1 MKTLDYLKLYDNNN
15 SNSIIDYLEYI
26 KLYKSKSTIQTYAN
40 SIKNFYNFLYN
51 YYSIGQYNIV
61 QSEKIL
67 NSNNI
72 RLSKDILLYDT
83 MVLYNKVNRK
93 CIEDYISYQ
102 VNKNLGADI
111 IHCRVMAV
119 KSYFKYLVKLKKIS
133 TETFFDIFDELKTPK
148 IIVKNQL
155 LIKADETLSITKKI
169 KEKSESFA
177 DERNIFMLLLMSN
190 TGIRRKELACIDIDN
205 IHFDNNTIAIYKSKG
220 DKPRIISFSNSIKS
234 KLFEYL
240 KLRKS
245 ILKQR
250 NKIHNML
257 FIKTNGD
264 PLNINTISTIMHFIS
279 KKTNIKVTCHSLRR
293 GFATDMAENGTD
305 IYVISKMLG
314 HQNINTTVSRYIYV
328 LAGMIKEA
336 MENHPFSK
344 NTKYKNSTNK
354 DCIKKDIKT
363 NMLEEWKDLTVRMNE
378 ILNSFEKIEKDFNRA

>member
-26 KLYKSKSTIQTYAN
+26 KLYKSKSTLQTYSN
-40 SIKNFYNFLYN
+40 SIKNFYDFLYF
-51 YYSIGQYNIV
+51 YYDN
-61 QSEKIL
+61 
-67 NSNNI
+67 

-83 MVLYNKVNRK
+83 TVLYNKVNRK

-155 LIKADETLSITKKI
+155 LIKADETISITKKI

-190 TGIRRKELACIDIDN
+190 TGIRRKELACIDISN
-205 IHFDNNTIAIYKSKG
+205 TNMQNNTITIYKTKG
-220 DKPRIISFSNSIKS
+220 DKPRIISFSNSIKN
-234 KLFEYL
+234 KLIEYL

-245 ILKQR
+245 VLKQR
-250 NKIHNML
+250 NKKHQYL

-344 NTKYKNSTNK
+344 NTKYKNSTKKDFCNSKNDEVIAIKNMFEDLTNK
-354 DCIKKDIKT
+354 MNDIINHLPRETDIKK
-363 NMLEEWKDLTVRMNE
+363 
-378 ILNSFEKIEKDFNRA
+378 A

>member
-15 SNSIIDYLEYI
+15 SNLIIKYLEYI
-26 KLYKSKSTIQTYAN
+26 KLYKSKSTLQTYSN
-40 SIKNFYNFLYN
+40 SIKNFYDFLYF
-51 YYSIGQYNIV
+51 YYDN
-61 QSEKIL
+61 
-67 NSNNI
+67 
-72 RLSKDILLYDT
+72 RLSKNIQLYNT
-83 MVLYNKVNRK
+83 TVMYNKVDRK
-93 CIEDYISYQ
+93 CIEDYIAYQ
-102 VNKNLGADI
+102 VNKNLSADV

-119 KSYFKYLVKLKKIS
+119 KNYFKYLVKLKKIS

-155 LIKADETLSITKKI
+155 LIKADETISITKKI

-190 TGIRRKELACIDIDN
+190 TGIRRKELACIDIEN
-205 IHFDNNTIAIYKSKG
+205 INLSNNTITIYKTKG

-264 PLNINTISTIMHFIS
+264 ALNINTISTIMHFIS
-279 KKTNIKVTCHSLRR
+279 KKTNMKVTCHSLRR

-344 NTKYKNSTNK
+344 FQNSTKKDFTNSNK
-354 DCIKKDIKT
+354 NIKSDEVIAIKNMFEDLTNKMNDIINHLPRETDIKKI
-363 NMLEEWKDLTVRMNE
+363 N
-378 ILNSFEKIEKDFNRA
+378 

>member
-15 SNSIIDYLEYI
+15 SNLIIKYLEYI
-26 KLYKSKSTIQTYAN
+26 KLYKSKSTLQTYSN
-40 SIKNFYNFLYN
+40 SIKNFYDFLYF
-51 YYSIGQYNIV
+51 YYDN
-61 QSEKIL
+61 
-67 NSNNI
+67 
-72 RLSKDILLYDT
+72 RLSKNIQLYNT
-83 MVLYNKVNRK
+83 TVMYNKVDRK
-93 CIEDYISYQ
+93 CIEDYIAYQ
-102 VNKNLGADI
+102 VNKNLSADV

-119 KSYFKYLVKLKKIS
+119 KNYFKYLVKLKKIS

-155 LIKADETLSITKKI
+155 LIKADETISITKKI

-190 TGIRRKELACIDIDN
+190 TGIRRKELACIDIEN
-205 IHFDNNTIAIYKSKG
+205 INLSNNTITIYKTKG
-220 DKPRIISFSNSIKS
+220 DKPRIISFSSSIKS

-250 NKIHNML
+250 KKTHNML
-257 FIKTNGD
+257 FIKTNGE

-336 MENHPFSK
+336 MENHPFAKFEYSTKKDFTNSHK
-344 NTKYKNSTNK
+344 NIKSDEVIQIKNMFEDLANK
-354 DCIKKDIKT
+354 MNDIIKHLPRETDIKK
-363 NMLEEWKDLTVRMNE
+363 
-378 ILNSFEKIEKDFNRA
+378 A

>member
-1 MKTLDYLKLYDNNN
+1 MPNLD
-15 SNSIIDYLEYI
+15 
-26 KLYKSKSTIQTYAN
+26 SKIQ
-40 SIKNFYNFLYN
+40 
-51 YYSIGQYNIV
+51 V
-61 QSEKIL
+61 
-67 NSNNI
+67 
-72 RLSKDILLYDT
+72 
-83 MVLYNKVNRK
+83 
-93 CIEDYISYQ
+93 
-102 VNKNLGADI
+102 
-111 IHCRVMAV
+111 
-119 KSYFKYLVKLKKIS
+119 
-133 TETFFDIFDELKTPK
+133 IFDELKTPK

-155 LIKADETLSITKKI
+155 LIKADETISITKKI

-190 TGIRRKELACIDIDN
+190 TGIRRKELACIDIEN
-205 IHFDNNTIAIYKSKG
+205 INLSNNTITIYKTKG
-220 DKPRIISFSNSIKS
+220 DKPRIISFSSSIKS

-250 NKIHNML
+250 KKIHNML

-336 MENHPFSK
+336 MENHPFAKFEYGTKKDFTNSDK
-344 NTKYKNSTNK
+344 NIKSDEVIAIKNMFEDLTNK
-354 DCIKKDIKT
+354 MNDIINHLPRETDIKKI
-363 NMLEEWKDLTVRMNE
+363 N
-378 ILNSFEKIEKDFNRA
+378 

>member
-15 SNSIIDYLEYI
+15 SNLIIQYLEYI
-26 KLYKSKSTIQTYAN
+26 KLYKSKTTIQTYSN
-40 SIKNFYNFLYN
+40 CIKRFYDFLYF
-51 YYSIGQYNIV
+51 YYDN
-61 QSEKIL
+61 
-67 NSNNI
+67 
-72 RLSKDILLYDT
+72 RLSKNIQLYNT
-83 MVLYNKVNRK
+83 TAMYNKVDRK
-93 CIEDYISYQ
+93 CIEDYIAYQ
-102 VNKNLGADI
+102 VNKKLGADV
-111 IHCRVMAV
+111 IHCRIMAV
-119 KSYFKYLVKLKKIS
+119 KNYFKHLVKLKKIS

-148 IIVKNQL
+148 IIIKNQL
-155 LIKADETLSITKKI
+155 LIKADETISITKKI

-190 TGIRRKELACIDIDN
+190 TGIRRKELACIDIEN
-205 IHFDNNTIAIYKSKG
+205 INLSNNTITIYKTKG
-220 DKPRIISFSNSIKS
+220 DKPRIISFSSSIKS

-240 KLRKS
+240 KLREE

-250 NKIHNML
+250 SKKHSML

-279 KKTNIKVTCHSLRR
+279 KKTNTKVTCHSLRR

-305 IYVISKMLG
+305 VYVISKMLG

-344 NTKYKNSTNK
+344 FQYSTKKDFANSSDEVIQIKNMFEDLANK
-354 DCIKKDIKT
+354 MNDIIKHLPRETDIKK
-363 NMLEEWKDLTVRMNE
+363 
-378 ILNSFEKIEKDFNRA
+378 A

>member
-15 SNSIIDYLEYI
+15 SNLIIQYLEYI
-26 KLYKSKSTIQTYAN
+26 KLYKSKSTLQTYSN
-40 SIKNFYNFLYN
+40 SIKNFYDFLYF
-51 YYSIGQYNIV
+51 YYDN
-61 QSEKIL
+61 
-67 NSNNI
+67 
-72 RLSKDILLYDT
+72 RLSKNIQLYNT
-83 MVLYNKVNRK
+83 TVMYNKVDRK
-93 CIEDYISYQ
+93 CIEDYIAYQ
-102 VNKNLGADI
+102 VNKNLSADV

-119 KSYFKYLVKLKKIS
+119 KNYFKYLVKLKKIS

-155 LIKADETLSITKKI
+155 LIKADETISITKKI

-190 TGIRRKELACIDIDN
+190 TGIRRKELACIDIEN
-205 IHFDNNTIAIYKSKG
+205 INLSNNTITIYKTKG

-245 ILKQR
+245 VLKQR

-257 FIKTNGD
+257 FIKINGE
-264 PLNINTISTIMHFIS
+264 PLSINTISTIMQFIS

-305 IYVISKMLG
+305 VYVISK
-314 HQNINTTVSRYIYV
+314 Y
-328 LAGMIKEA
+328 
-336 MENHPFSK
+336 
-344 NTKYKNSTNK
+344 
-354 DCIKKDIKT
+354 
-363 NMLEEWKDLTVRMNE
+363 
-378 ILNSFEKIEKDFNRA
+378 

>member
-15 SNSIIDYLEYI
+15 SNLIIQYLEYI
-26 KLYKSKSTIQTYAN
+26 KLYKSKSTLQTYSN
-40 SIKNFYNFLYN
+40 SIKNFYDFLYF
-51 YYSIGQYNIV
+51 YY
-61 QSEKIL
+61 
-67 NSNNI
+67 NN
-72 RLSKDILLYDT
+72 RQSKDVLLYNT
-83 MVLYNKVNRK
+83 TVMYNKVDRK
-93 CIEDYISYQ
+93 CIEDYIAYQ
-102 VNKNLGADI
+102 VNKNLSADV

-119 KSYFKYLVKLKKIS
+119 KNYFKYLVKLKKIS

-155 LIKADETLSITKKI
+155 LIKADETISITKKI

-190 TGIRRKELACIDIDN
+190 TGIRRKELACIDIEN
-205 IHFDNNTIAIYKSKG
+205 INLSNNTITIYKTKG
-220 DKPRIISFSNSIKS
+220 DKPRIISFSSSIKS

-250 NKIHNML
+250 KKTHNML

-264 PLNINTISTIMHFIS
+264 ALNINTISTIMHFIS

-336 MENHPFSK
+336 MENHPFAKFEYSTKKDFTNSHK
-344 NTKYKNSTNK
+344 NIKSDEVIQIKNMFEDLANK
-354 DCIKKDIKT
+354 MNDIINHLPRETDIKK
-363 NMLEEWKDLTVRMNE
+363 
-378 ILNSFEKIEKDFNRA
+378 A

>member
-1 MKTLDYLKLYDNNN
+1 MKTLDYIKLYDNNN
-15 SNSIIDYLEYI
+15 SNLIIQYLEYI
-26 KLYKSKSTIQTYAN
+26 KLYKSKSTLQTYSN
-40 SIKNFYNFLYN
+40 SIKNFYDFLYF
-51 YYSIGQYNIV
+51 YYDN
-61 QSEKIL
+61 
-67 NSNNI
+67 
-72 RLSKDILLYDT
+72 RLSKNIQLYNT
-83 MVLYNKVNRK
+83 TVMYNKVDRK
-93 CIEDYISYQ
+93 CIEDYIAYQ
-102 VNKNLGADI
+102 VNKNLSADV

-119 KSYFKYLVKLKKIS
+119 KNYFKYLVKLKKIS

-155 LIKADETLSITKKI
+155 LIKADETISITKKI

-190 TGIRRKELACIDIDN
+190 TGIRRKELACIDIEN
-205 IHFDNNTIAIYKSKG
+205 INLSNNTITIYKTKG
-220 DKPRIISFSNSIKS
+220 DKPRIISFSSSIKS

-257 FIKTNGD
+257 FIKTNGE

-344 NTKYKNSTNK
+344 FQNSTKKDFTNSDKNIKSDEVIAIKNMFEDLTNK
-354 DCIKKDIKT
+354 MNDIINHLPRETDIKK
-363 NMLEEWKDLTVRMNE
+363 
-378 ILNSFEKIEKDFNRA
+378 A

>member
-15 SNSIIDYLEYI
+15 SNLIIKYLEYI
-26 KLYKSKSTIQTYAN
+26 KLYKSKTTIQTYSN
-40 SIKNFYNFLYN
+40 CIKRFYDFLYF
-51 YYSIGQYNIV
+51 YYENR
-61 QSEKIL
+61 QSE
-67 NSNNI
+67 
-72 RLSKDILLYDT
+72 DILIYNT
-83 MVLYNKVNRK
+83 TVMYNKVDRK
-93 CIEDYISYQ
+93 CIEDYIAYQ
-102 VNKNLGADI
+102 VNKKLGADV

-119 KSYFKYLVKLKKIS
+119 KNYFKHLVKLKKIS

-155 LIKADETLSITKKI
+155 LIKADETISITKKI

-190 TGIRRKELACIDIDN
+190 TGIRRKELACIDIEN
-205 IHFDNNTIAIYKSKG
+205 INLSNNTITIYKTKG
-220 DKPRIISFSNSIKS
+220 DKPRIISFSSSIKS

-257 FIKTNGD
+257 FIKTNGE

-336 MENHPFSK
+336 MENHPFAKFEYSTKKDFTNSDK
-344 NTKYKNSTNK
+344 NIKSDEVIAIKNMFEDLTNK
-354 DCIKKDIKT
+354 MNDIIKHLPRETDIDIKK
-363 NMLEEWKDLTVRMNE
+363 
-378 ILNSFEKIEKDFNRA
+378 A

>member
-1 MKTLDYLKLYDNNN
+1 MKTLDYIKLYDNNN
-15 SNSIIDYLEYI
+15 SNLIIQYLEYI
-26 KLYKSKSTIQTYAN
+26 KLYKSKSTLQTYSN
-40 SIKNFYNFLYN
+40 SIKNFYDFLYF
-51 YYSIGQYNIV
+51 YYDN
-61 QSEKIL
+61 
-67 NSNNI
+67 
-72 RLSKDILLYDT
+72 RLSKNIQLYNT
-83 MVLYNKVNRK
+83 TVMYNKVDRK
-93 CIEDYISYQ
+93 CIEDYIAYQ
-102 VNKNLGADI
+102 VNKNLSADV

-119 KSYFKYLVKLKKIS
+119 KNYFKYLVKLKKIG

-155 LIKADETLSITKKI
+155 LIKADETISITKKI

-190 TGIRRKELACIDIDN
+190 TGIRRKELACIDIQN
-205 IHFDNNTIAIYKSKG
+205 INLSNNTIAIYKSKG

-240 KLRKS
+240 NLRKS

-344 NTKYKNSTNK
+344 NMHTQNS
-354 DCIKKDIKT
+354 IKKDFADSDKNIKRDEVIQIK
-363 NMLEEWKDLTVRMNE
+363 NMFEDLANKMNDIIKHLPKE
-378 ILNSFEKIEKDFNRA
+378 TDIKKA

>member
-26 KLYKSKSTIQTYAN
+26 KLYKSKYTIQTYAN

-72 RLSKDILLYDT
+72 RLSKNIQLYNT
-83 MVLYNKVNRK
+83 TVMYNKVDRK
-93 CIEDYISYQ
+93 CIEDYIAYQ

-119 KSYFKYLVKLKKIS
+119 KNYFKYLAKLKKIS

-155 LIKADETLSITKKI
+155 LIKADETISITKKI

-177 DERNIFMLLLMSN
+177 DERNIFILLLMSN

-279 KKTNIKVTCHSLRR
+279 KKTNTKVTCHSLRR

-363 NMLEEWKDLTVRMNE
+363 NMLEEWKDLTGRMNE

>member
-15 SNSIIDYLEYI
+15 SNLIIKYLEYI
-26 KLYKSKSTIQTYAN
+26 KLYKSKSTLQTYSN
-40 SIKNFYNFLYN
+40 SIKNFYDFLYF
-51 YYSIGQYNIV
+51 YYDN
-61 QSEKIL
+61 
-67 NSNNI
+67 
-72 RLSKDILLYDT
+72 RLSKNIQLYNT
-83 MVLYNKVNRK
+83 TVMYNKVDRK
-93 CIEDYISYQ
+93 CIEDYIAYQ
-102 VNKNLGADI
+102 VNKNLSADV

-119 KSYFKYLVKLKKIS
+119 KNYFKYLVKLKKIS

-155 LIKADETLSITKKI
+155 LIKADETISITKKI
-169 KEKSESFA
+169 KEKSEGFA

-190 TGIRRKELACIDIDN
+190 TGIRRKELACIDIQN
-205 IHFDNNTIAIYKSKG
+205 INLSNNTITIYKTKG

-245 ILKQR
+245 VLKQR

-257 FIKTNGD
+257 FIKINGE
-264 PLNINTISTIMHFIS
+264 PLSINTISTIMQFIS

-336 MENHPFSK
+336 MENHPFAKFEYGTKKDFTNSDK
-344 NTKYKNSTNK
+344 NIKSDEVIAIKNMFEDLTNK
-354 DCIKKDIKT
+354 MNDIINHLPGKSDIKK
-363 NMLEEWKDLTVRMNE
+363 
-378 ILNSFEKIEKDFNRA
+378 A

>member
-15 SNSIIDYLEYI
+15 SNLIIKYLEYI
-26 KLYKSKSTIQTYAN
+26 KLYKSKATIQTYSS
-40 SIKNFYNFLYN
+40 SIKNFYDFLYF
-51 YYSIGQYNIV
+51 YYDN
-61 QSEKIL
+61 
-67 NSNNI
+67 
-72 RLSKDILLYDT
+72 RLSKNILLYNT
-83 MVLYNKVNRK
+83 MVMYNKVDRK
-93 CIEDYISYQ
+93 CIEDYIAYQ
-102 VNKNLGADI
+102 VNKKLGADV

-119 KSYFKYLVKLKKIS
+119 KNYFKHLVKLKKIS

-155 LIKADETLSITKKI
+155 LIKADETISITKKI

-190 TGIRRKELACIDIDN
+190 TGIRRKELACIDIEN
-205 IHFDNNTIAIYKSKG
+205 INLSNNTITIYKTKG
-220 DKPRIISFSNSIKS
+220 DKPRIISFSSSIKS

-250 NKIHNML
+250 KKIHNML

-344 NTKYKNSTNK
+344 NTQNKNCT
-354 DCIKKDIKT
+354 
-363 NMLEEWKDLTVRMNE
+363 
-378 ILNSFEKIEKDFNRA
+378 EKDFANSSDEVIQIKNMFEDLASKMNDIIKHLPKAEDIKKA

>member
-15 SNSIIDYLEYI
+15 SNLIIQYLAYI
-26 KLYKSKSTIQTYAN
+26 KLYKSKTTIQTYSN
-40 SIKNFYNFLYN
+40 CIKRFYDFLYF
-51 YYSIGQYNIV
+51 YYENR
-61 QSEKIL
+61 QSE
-67 NSNNI
+67 
-72 RLSKDILLYDT
+72 DILIYNT
-83 MVLYNKVNRK
+83 TVMYNKVNRK
-93 CIEDYISYQ
+93 CIEDYIAYQ
-102 VNKNLGADI
+102 VNKNLSADI

-119 KSYFKYLVKLKKIS
+119 KNYFKYLVKLKKIS

-155 LIKADETLSITKKI
+155 LIKADETISITKKI

-190 TGIRRKELACIDIDN
+190 TGIRRKELACIDIEN
-205 IHFDNNTIAIYKSKG
+205 INLSNNTITIYKSKG
-220 DKPRIISFSNSIKS
+220 DKPRIISFSNSIKN

-240 KLRKS
+240 KLREDL
-245 ILKQR
+245 LKQK
-250 NKIHNML
+250 NKKHSML
-257 FIKTNGD
+257 FIKTNGE

-328 LAGMIKEA
+328 LAGMIKKA

-344 NTKYKNSTNK
+344 FQNSTKK

-363 NMLEEWKDLTVRMNE
+363 NMLEEWKDLTGRMNE

>member
-15 SNSIIDYLEYI
+15 SNLIINYLEYI
-26 KLYKSKSTIQTYAN
+26 KLYKSKSTLQTYSN
-40 SIKNFYNFLYN
+40 SIKNFYDFLYF
-51 YYSIGQYNIV
+51 YYDN
-61 QSEKIL
+61 
-67 NSNNI
+67 
-72 RLSKDILLYDT
+72 RLSKNIQLYNT
-83 MVLYNKVNRK
+83 TVMYNKVDRK
-93 CIEDYISYQ
+93 CIEDYIAYQ
-102 VNKNLGADI
+102 VNKNLSADV

-119 KSYFKYLVKLKKIS
+119 KNYFKYLVKLKKIS

-155 LIKADETLSITKKI
+155 LIKADETISITKKI

-190 TGIRRKELACIDIDN
+190 TGIRRKELACIDIQN
-205 IHFDNNTIAIYKSKG
+205 INLSNNTITIYKTKG

-279 KKTNIKVTCHSLRR
+279 KKTNTKVTCHSLRR

-344 NTKYKNSTNK
+344 FQNSTKKDFTNSNK
-354 DCIKKDIKT
+354 NIKSDEVIAIKNMFEDLTNKMNDIINHLPRETDIKKI
-363 NMLEEWKDLTVRMNE
+363 N
-378 ILNSFEKIEKDFNRA
+378 

>member
-15 SNSIIDYLEYI
+15 SNLIIKYLEYI
-26 KLYKSKSTIQTYAN
+26 KLYKSKTTIQTYSS
-40 SIKNFYNFLYN
+40 SIKNFYDFLYF
-51 YYSIGQYNIV
+51 YYYNGQSKNIQLYN
-61 QSEKIL
+61 SE
-67 NSNNI
+67 
-72 RLSKDILLYDT
+72 
-83 MVLYNKVNRK
+83 VLYNKVDRK
-93 CIEDYISYQ
+93 CIEDYIAYQ
-102 VNKNLGADI
+102 VNKKLGADI
-111 IHCRVMAV
+111 IHCRVIAV
-119 KSYFKYLVKLKKIS
+119 KNYFKYLLKLKKIN

-155 LIKADETLSITKKI
+155 LIKADETISITKKI

-190 TGIRRKELACIDIDN
+190 TGIRRKELACIDIQN
-205 IHFDNNTIAIYKSKG
+205 INLSNNTITIYKTKG

-245 ILKQR
+245 VLKQR

-257 FIKTNGD
+257 FIKTNGE
-264 PLNINTISTIMHFIS
+264 PLNINTISTIMQFIS

-344 NTKYKNSTNK
+344 FQYSTKKDFYNSKNDEVPAIKNMFEDLTNK
-354 DCIKKDIKT
+354 MNDIINHLPRETDIKKI
-363 NMLEEWKDLTVRMNE
+363 N
-378 ILNSFEKIEKDFNRA
+378 

>member
-15 SNSIIDYLEYI
+15 SNLIIKYLEYI
-26 KLYKSKSTIQTYAN
+26 KLYKSKSTLQTYSN
-40 SIKNFYNFLYN
+40 SIKNFYDFLYF
-51 YYSIGQYNIV
+51 YYDN
-61 QSEKIL
+61 
-67 NSNNI
+67 
-72 RLSKDILLYDT
+72 RLSKNILLYNT
-83 MVLYNKVNRK
+83 TVMYNKVDRK
-93 CIEDYISYQ
+93 CIEDYIAYQ
-102 VNKNLGADI
+102 VNKNLSADV

-119 KSYFKYLVKLKKIS
+119 KNYFKYLVKLKKIS

-155 LIKADETLSITKKI
+155 LIKADETISITKKI

-190 TGIRRKELACIDIDN
+190 TGIRRKELACIDIQN
-205 IHFDNNTIAIYKSKG
+205 INLSNNTITIYKTKG
-220 DKPRIISFSNSIKS
+220 DKPRIISFSSSIKS

-250 NKIHNML
+250 KKIHNML

-336 MENHPFSK
+336 MENHPFAKFEYSTKKDFTNSNK
-344 NTKYKNSTNK
+344 NIKSDEVIAIKNMFEDLTNK
-354 DCIKKDIKT
+354 MNDIINHLPRETDIKKI
-363 NMLEEWKDLTVRMNE
+363 N
-378 ILNSFEKIEKDFNRA
+378 

>member
-1 MKTLDYLKLYDNNN
+1 MKTIDYLKLYDNNN
-15 SNSIIDYLEYI
+15 SNLIIQYLEYT
-26 KLYKSKSTIQTYAN
+26 KLYKSKSTLQTY
-40 SIKNFYNFLYN
+40 SSCIKKFYDFLYF
-51 YYSIGQYNIV
+51 YYDIG
-61 QSEKIL
+61 
-67 NSNNI
+67 
-72 RLSKDILLYDT
+72 LSKD
-83 MVLYNKVNRK
+83 VLIYNTIVMYNKIDRK
-93 CIEDYISYQ
+93 CIEDYIAYQ
-102 VNKNLGADI
+102 VSKKLSADI
-111 IHCRVMAV
+111 IHCRVMVV
-119 KSYFKYLVKLKKIS
+119 KNYFKYLVKLKKIS

-148 IIVKNQL
+148 IIIKKQL
-155 LIKADETLSITKKI
+155 LIKADETITITKKI
-169 KEKSESFA
+169 QNKNFS
-177 DERNIFMLLLMSN
+177 DNRNIVILLLMSN
-190 TGIRRKELACIDIDN
+190 TGIRRKELACIDIEN
-205 IHFDNNTIAIYKSKG
+205 INLTNNTITIYKTKG
-220 DKPRIISFSNSIKS
+220 DKPRIISFSSSIKS

-250 NKIHNML
+250 KKTHNML

-344 NTKYKNSTNK
+344 FQNSTKK

-363 NMLEEWKDLTVRMNE
+363 NMLEEWKDLTGRMNE
-378 ILNSFEKIEKDFNRA
+378 ILNSFEKIEKDSNRA